1 MQNEKQLPTW
11 CETAAPVRHKLLGEL
26 VDAMIYSGRALMEVE
41 MLVEKFRHAG
51 YIKSIIL
58 PENELENENSI

>member
-1 MQNEKQLPTW
+1 MK
-11 CETAAPVRHKLLGEL
+11 
-26 VDAMIYSGRALMEVE
+26 E

-58 PENELENENSI
+58 PLNEVNNEN

>member
-1 MQNEKQLPTW
+1 
-11 CETAAPVRHKLLGEL
+11 
-26 VDAMIYSGRALMEVE
+26 

-58 PENELENENSI
+58 PLNEVNNEN